1 MSLETW
7 GDHFSECL
15 VIGKEGD
22 NLLGSHLTRNIGSDT
37 PSVRIT
43 NYSNVIS
50 VRALATICRGHPRNP
65 NVKPKMFLDS
75 LSFPLTS
82 D

>member
-1 MSLETW
+1 M
-7 GDHFSECL
+7 
-15 VIGKEGD
+15 IGKEGD

-50 VRALATICRGHPRNP
+50 VRALATICRGQS
-65 NVKPKMFLDS
+65 NVKPEMFLDS